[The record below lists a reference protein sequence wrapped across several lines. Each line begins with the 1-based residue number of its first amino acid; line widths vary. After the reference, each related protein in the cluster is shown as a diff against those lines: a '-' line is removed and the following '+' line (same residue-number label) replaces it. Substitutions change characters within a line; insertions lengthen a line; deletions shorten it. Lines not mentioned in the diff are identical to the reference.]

1 MEFTMVAKY
10 ANGTGYKLEGTLEE
24 GEHLA
29 IGGTVC
35 IELMDDTVI
44 EREILDLRKL
54 KDHKWLHVDELVGPG
69 PFEIDVAD
77 HGDCEVKT
85 PNAIAVREWIEKEK
99 EMVCLTPFE
108 ELRLGDASIHDWVEE
123 GYGVPDK
130 VLAYLKTTEPYM
142 MSPGIYEH
150 PFKPGERL
158 LGPYCYTDGHFWWD
172 RDCWK
177 YTAKYH
183 VRLPQEF
190 VDYVMSGEGDEFL
203 ESHAPDDSSWF
214 NRIEDNYGDAPHGNF
229 LPQDAGNLDLEDF

>member
-1 MEFTMVAKY
+1 M
-10 ANGTGYKLEGTLEE
+10 
-24 GEHLA
+24 
-29 IGGTVC
+29 
-35 IELMDDTVI
+35 
-44 EREILDLRKL
+44 
-54 KDHKWLHVDELVGPG
+54 GPG

-177 YTAKYH
+177 YTTKYH

>member
-10 ANGTGYKLEGTLEE
+10 ANGTGYELEGTLEE

-99 EMVCLTPFE
+99 KMVCLAPFE

-123 GYGVPDK
+123 GYEVPDK

-190 VDYVMSGEGDEFL
+190 VDYVMSGKGDRFL
-203 ESHAPDDSSWF
+203 KSHAPDDSSWF

-229 LPQDAGNLDLEDF
+229 LPRDAGDIDVEDF